1 MIMKTISSREFQ
13 KNIGASLDLVTTG
26 ETIRITRYGRTKC
39 FVIPES
45 EETEELLRRM
55 AGKRLIKMLKEAK
68 PNEATKSLTQE
79 DINQLI
85 HECLS

>member
-1 MIMKTISSREFQ
+1 MTMKTISSREFQ

-26 ETIRITRYGRTKC
+26 ETLRITRYGRTKC

-45 EETEELLRRM
+45 EDTAELIRQM
-55 AGKRLIKMLKEAK
+55 AGKRLMRVLKEAT
-68 PNEATKSLTQE
+68 PNDAAQSLTQE

-85 HECLS
+85 HESLA